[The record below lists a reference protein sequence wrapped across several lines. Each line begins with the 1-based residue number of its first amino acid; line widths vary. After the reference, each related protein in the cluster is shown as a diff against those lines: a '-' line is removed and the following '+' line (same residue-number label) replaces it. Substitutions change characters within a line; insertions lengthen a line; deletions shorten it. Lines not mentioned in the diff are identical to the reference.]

1 MGRAGLERAYSP
13 KVWLA
18 MRYGLRGRYTYRS
31 IAHSAL
37 VSFTP
42 GGKLPTPEQMNVSP
56 AMFLYRYSISSEHNS
71 GRRKWEAMKFGLEV
85 HSNGEICVGVLCILG
100 TCPRPSLD
108 SAPAQRRQQQSSRS

>member
-18 MRYGLRGRYTYRS
+18 MRYGQRGRYTYRS
-31 IAHSAL
+31 LAHSAL

-85 HSNGEICVGVLCILG
+85 HSNGEIWVGVLCIHG
-100 TCPRPSLD
+100 NCARRSRY
-108 SAPAQRRQQQSSRS
+108 SGASQRREEQS

>member
-56 AMFLYRYSISSEHNS
+56 AMFLYRYSISSEHNG
-71 GRRKWEAMKFGLEV
+71 GRRKGGERMTIALRRNLLMLPGTITAAMA
-85 HSNGEICVGVLCILG
+85 VLSG
-100 TCPRPSLD
+100 
-108 SAPAQRRQQQSSRS
+108 AGAK